1 MNYLYAILPILLVLA
16 LMLFFHRG
24 SHQAGFAGWLAGIA
38 VAFLFFG
45 LNGQVLW
52 VSQVKGL
59 LLTLNV
65 LAVLWPA
72 LLLYHIVDK
81 AGGVRA
87 IANALQ
93 EMIPEPGWLLVVLA
107 WMLSPLVENL
117 AGFGLPIAIVAPML
131 ILLGVTPVH
140 AVAAVAVGHSW
151 AVSLGGMAL
160 AFRTMTDITG
170 MNASEVFPTAAILLG
185 VSVLLT
191 GLASAWL
198 LKQLHYWKRIVLLAV
213 IVASTQYL
221 VGLSGMI
228 PLSSFSAA
236 IVGVVGGLLMAKRPP
251 DLKVRPTVTP
261 QLKGGLLSYGILF
274 VSIIIV
280 SVIKPLNQWLAGV
293 QVSSY
298 FPEVTTNEGILT
310 AAGSGFIFRP
320 FVHPGFWILFSAVLA
335 VLLLPRITHS
345 GTTHLRPA
353 LAATWH
359 SALPATIGTIFM
371 IGLSTLMEHTG
382 MTMLIAQGLSLAFG
396 SVYPLVAP
404 LVGALGAFATGSNT
418 NSNILFG
425 PMQKGVAMLLK
436 ISPALLLAAQTTGVS
451 LGSMIAPA
459 KLAVGGSTNDMK
471 GREGEVLRLTL
482 PIGLGCTLIIGLLAY
497 LLLTPLVK

>member
-1 MNYLYAILPILLVLA
+1 MNYLLSAVPILLVLA

-45 LNGQVLW
+45 LNGSVLW
-52 VSQVKGL
+52 VSQVKAL
-59 LLTLNV
+59 LLTINV

-72 LLLYHIVDK
+72 LLLYHIVDN

-93 EMIPEPGWLLVVLA
+93 QMIPEPGWLLVVLA
-107 WMLSPLVENL
+107 WMLSPLMENL

-131 ILLGVTPVH
+131 ILLGVIPVR

-160 AFRTMTDITG
+160 ALRTMTDITG
-170 MNASEVFPTAAILLG
+170 LSESEVFPFAAILLG
-185 VSVLLT
+185 VCVLLT

-198 LKQLHYWKRIVLLAV
+198 LNQLHFWKRIVLLSL
-213 IVASTQYL
+213 IVALTQFL
-221 VGLSGMI
+221 VGYFVTI

-236 IVGVVGGLLMAKRPP
+236 IVGVLAGMLLGKRPP
-251 DLKVRPTVTP
+251 GKKIRAEMTP
-261 QLKGGLLSYGILF
+261 QLKGGLVAYGFLF
-274 VSIIIV
+274 VSIIVI
-280 SVIKPLNQWLAGV
+280 SVIQPLNRWLAGV
-293 QVSSY
+293 RLNSN
-298 FPEVTTNEGILT
+298 FPEVVTNHGLVT
-310 AAGSGFIFRP
+310 AAGPGFIYKP
-320 FVHPGFWILFSAVLA
+320 FTHPGVWILLSALVAL
-335 VLLLPRITHS
+335 LLLPRITHS
-345 GTTHLRPA
+345 GKTDLGAA
-353 LAATWH
+353 LAATGR
-359 SALPATIGTIFM
+359 SGLPATLGTIFM

-382 MTMLIAQGLSLAFG
+382 MTLTIARGLSEAFG
-396 SVYPLVAP
+396 NVYPLVAP

-425 PMQKGVAMLLK
+425 PMQKGVAILLN
-436 ISPALLLAAQTTGVS
+436 ISPVLLLAAQTTGGS

-459 KLAVGGSTNDMK
+459 KLAVGGSTNAMK
-471 GREGEVLRLTL
+471 GREGEILRMTL
-482 PIGLGCTLIIGLLAY
+482 PIGLICTLLIGGLA
-497 LLLTPLVK
+497 LILISL

>member
-1 MNYLYAILPILLVLA
+1 MSYLLASLPILLVLA
-16 LMLFFHRG
+16 LMLVFRRG
-24 SHQAGFAGWLAGIA
+24 SHQAGFAGWLAGIV
-38 VAFLFFG
+38 VAFAAFG
-45 LNGQVLW
+45 LNFSVLW

-59 LLTLNV
+59 LLTMNV

-72 LLLYHIVDK
+72 LLLYHVVDQ

-131 ILLGVTPVH
+131 ILLGVIPVR
-140 AVAAVAVGHSW
+140 AVAATAVGHSW

-170 MNASEVFPTAAILLG
+170 MNESEVFPYAAILLG
-185 VSVLLT
+185 VSALLT

-198 LKQLHYWKRIVLLAV
+198 LKQLYYWKRILLLALV
-213 IVASTQYL
+213 VALTQYL
-221 VGLSGMI
+221 VGITGTI
-228 PLSSFSAA
+228 ALSSFTAS
-236 IVGVVGGLLMAKRPP
+236 IVGVGVGLLMARRPP
-251 DLKVRPTVTP
+251 GEKLRANMTP
-261 QLKGGLLSYGILF
+261 QLKGGLVSYGILF
-274 VSIIIV
+274 FSIFIVSI
-280 SVIKPLNQWLAGV
+280 IKPLNQWLASV
-293 QVSSY
+293 RLISQ
-298 FPEVTTNEGILT
+298 FPEVITNSGLLT
-310 AAGSGFIFRP
+310 AAGPGFIFKP
-320 FVHPGFWILFSAVLA
+320 FTHPGFWILVSTVLA
-335 VLLLPRITHS
+335 ILLLPRLTRS
-345 GTTHLRPA
+345 VRPSLRPA
-353 LAATWH
+353 LAATGR
-359 SALPATIGTIFM
+359 SGLPATLGTIFM

-382 MTMLIAQGLSLAFG
+382 MTMQIAQGLSLAFG

-425 PMQKGVAMLLK
+425 PMQKGVAILLG
-436 ISPALLLAAQTTGVS
+436 ISPVLLLAAQTTGGA

-459 KLAVGGSTNDMK
+459 KLAVGGSTNAMK
-471 GREGEVLRLTL
+471 GKEGEVLRMTL
-482 PIGLGCTLIIGLLAY
+482 PIGLGCTLIIGVLAMI
-497 LLLTPLVK
+497 LLTVF